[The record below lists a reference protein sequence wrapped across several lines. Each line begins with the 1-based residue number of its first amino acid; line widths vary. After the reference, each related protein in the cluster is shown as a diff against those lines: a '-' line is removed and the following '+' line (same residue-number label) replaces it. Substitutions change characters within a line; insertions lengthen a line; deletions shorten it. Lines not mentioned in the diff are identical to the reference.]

1 MEDRT
6 RRIIETALELA
17 EEGGFEAVRMR
28 DVAAQAGVALG
39 TFYKRFRSKEDLLV
53 AALEVEMEDM
63 QERMAAPLPGATPY
77 ERVCF
82 FFETATKALCRKP
95 NLAKAVIRAVGS
107 GDPDLAEKVTRFHD
121 GVTAFIVLAMEGAG
135 ATPESGNG
143 STKQE
148 DRRKAV
154 AHILQ
159 QVWFAALVGWTGG
172 LHNKNAVIEQVQTA
186 AELLLRPA
194 KEAA

>member
-28 DVAAQAGVALG
+28 DVASQAGVALG

-95 NLAKAVIRAVGS
+95 NLAKAVIRAVSS

-121 GVTAFIVLAMEGAG
+121 GVTAFIVAGMEGAG
-135 ATPESGNG
+135 AETETNG
-143 STKQE
+143 SGKAE
-148 DRRKAV
+148 ARRKAI

-159 QVWFAALVGWTGG
+159 QVWFAALVGWSGG
-172 LHNKNAVIEQVQTA
+172 LHSKAAIVEQVQSA
-186 AELLLRPA
+186 AELLLR
-194 KEAA
+194 K